1 MVYPAKSRNTLNQLI
16 IGKAEEMGIRS
27 RLLLEGCED
36 FLELTYRG
44 KSLIINK
51 TRSHRLPLIAGLLA
65 KNKQVTNRLLE
76 QQGLPVPSFLVI
88 TEASAEAQQFLA
100 EQGSLVVKPLD
111 ASGGAGVTLDVRTEA
126 QLENAIRQAGG
137 EHGGQVMLQR
147 FVPGLDFR
155 VLVINGQVAA
165 VTEYCPAYV
174 IGDGSCSLRELIERL
189 NATRLRRSGSVQ
201 IEAFSQIPLDSASL
215 LAALQFQNKTLD
227 EIICA
232 GDKVSVQD
240 THYAAAVDI
249 REVYADR
256 TSTICPENMAI
267 AIQAANTLNIDV
279 AGIDMRC
286 RDIGKPITLASG
298 GILEVNALPDMTHHA
313 IPYEGASQDVF
324 RLYLEYLFEEVPLAK
339 S

>member
-16 IGKAEEMGIRS
+16 ISKAEELGIRS

-44 KSLIINK
+44 ESLIINK
-51 TRSHRLPLIAGLLA
+51 TRSHRLPLIAGLMA

-76 QQGLPVPSFLVI
+76 QQGLPVPSYLVV
-88 TEASAEAQQFLA
+88 TKASLEAQQFLA
-100 EQGSLVVKPLD
+100 AQGSVVVKPLD

-126 QLENAIRQAGG
+126 QLENAIRQASG
-137 EHGGQVMLQR
+137 EPGGQVMLQQ

-165 VTEYCPAYV
+165 VTEYSPAY
-174 IGDGSCSLRELIERL
+174 ITGDGSSSLRELIRRL
-189 NATRLRRSGSVQ
+189 NTTRILRSGAVQ
-201 IEAFSQIPLDSASL
+201 IEAFPQISLDSASL
-215 LAALQFQNKTLD
+215 LAALQFQEKTLD
-227 EIICA
+227 EIITA

-240 THYAAAVDI
+240 THYASAVDV

-256 TSTICPENMAI
+256 TSTICPENVAI
-267 AIQAANTLNIDV
+267 AIQAAKALDIDV

-286 RDIGKPITLASG
+286 RDIGEPITLASG
-298 GILEVNALPDMTHHA
+298 GVLEVNALPDMTHHA

-339 S
+339 A